1 MALDRVRMSGMRTL
15 FLFALSAM
23 LCAGCAQTPPA
34 SPDPAPA
41 AVRETPSA
49 SPPQSAAGLAGSS
62 WRLASTASAAPASAS
77 ESVPTLT
84 FDSLEHVSGTT
95 SCNRFSGA
103 VTFAGG
109 SMKIGPLM
117 TTRRGCPPAVM
128 EQETRFLQAL
138 EASRSF
144 RRADGALELLDESGA
159 VVLRLA
165 ADPDAPRPH

>member
-1 MALDRVRMSGMRTL
+1 MSGMRIL
-15 FLFALSAM
+15 FSFAISAM
-23 LCAGCAQTPPA
+23 LFAGCARTPPA

-41 AVRETPSA
+41 AVSRETPSA
-49 SPPQSAAGLAGSS
+49 SPPASASAASLAGSS
-62 WRLASTASAAPASAS
+62 WRLASAASAPSAP

-103 VTFAGG
+103 VTFSGV

-117 TTRRGCPPAVM
+117 TTRRGCPSAVM
-128 EQETRFLQAL
+128 EQETRFLRAL
-138 EASRSF
+138 EASRSY
-144 RRADGALELLDESGA
+144 RRAEGALELLDESGA

-165 ADPDAPRPH
+165 ADADAPRPH

>member
-62 WRLASTASAAPASAS
+62 WRLASTASAPSAP

-117 TTRRGCPPAVM
+117 TTRRGCPSAVM
-128 EQETRFLQAL
+128 EQETRFLRAL
-138 EASRSF
+138 EASRSY
-144 RRADGALELLDESGA
+144 RRAEGALELLDESGA

-165 ADPDAPRPH
+165 ADTDAPRPH

>member
-1 MALDRVRMSGMRTL
+1 MTLDRVRMSGMRPL
-15 FLFALSAM
+15 FSFAISAM
-23 LCAGCAQTPPA
+23 LCAGCARTPPA

-41 AVRETPSA
+41 PVRETPSA

-62 WRLASTASAAPASAS
+62 WRLAPTASAPSVP

-165 ADPDAPRPH
+165 ADTDTPRPH

>member
-62 WRLASTASAAPASAS
+62 WRLASTASAASAP

-103 VTFAGG
+103 VTFSGG

-117 TTRRGCPPAVM
+117 TTRRGCPSAVM
-128 EQETRFLQAL
+128 EQETRFLRAL
-138 EASRSF
+138 EASRSY
-144 RRADGALELLDESGA
+144 RRAEGALELLDESGA

-165 ADPDAPRPH
+165 ADTDAPRPH